1 MKELPLVIKE
11 APVLAVEGLAKAYT
25 LRRGLLGLKKELV
38 HALAGVTFQIRRGE
52 TLGVVGE
59 SGSGKSTLGKVALR
73 LVEPTFGRVSW
84 GGVDVTRLPER
95 EVRPHRRKMQI
106 IFQDPYSSLDPRMT
120 VGQIVGEGLTLFKLA
135 DRSALDDRVAEMLR
149 RVGLDPAMME
159 RYPHEFSGGQ
169 RQRIAI
175 ARALAVEPDFVVC
188 DEPVSALDVSV
199 QSQIVN
205 LLEEIQE
212 DSGVAY
218 LFVSHDLRL
227 VECTAHRTAVMYL
240 GRVVEIGPSARI
252 AEHPLHP
259 YTRALLASSPPHPT
273 RGRGAK
279 RGLPLYGEPPSA
291 TSPPSGCPFHPRCDR
306 AEKGTCDV
314 EDPKLEPSPD
324 DSSHRVAC
332 WFAFDG

>member
-1 MKELPLVIKE
+1 MKELPLVLKE
-11 APVLAVEGLAKAYT
+11 APVLSVEGLAKAYT

-38 HALAGVTFQIRRGE
+38 HALAGVSFQIKKGE

-59 SGSGKSTLGKVALR
+59 SGSGKSTLGKVVLR
-73 LVEPTFGRVSW
+73 LIEPSFGRIVWS
-84 GGVDVTRLPER
+84 GVDVTRLPER
-95 EVRPHRRKMQI
+95 EVRPHRRRMQI
-106 IFQDPYSSLDPRMT
+106 VFQDPYSSLDPRMT
-120 VGQIVGEGLTLFKLA
+120 VREIVGEGLTLFKIA
-135 DRSALDDRVAEMLR
+135 DRSALEDRVADMLK
-149 RVGLDPAMME
+149 RVGLDPSMME

-199 QSQIVN
+199 QGQIVN

-212 DSGVAY
+212 DSGVAFM
-218 LFVSHDLRL
+218 FVSHDLRL

-252 AEHPLHP
+252 AKSPLHP
-259 YTRALLASSPPHPT
+259 YTRALIASSPPHP
-273 RGRGAK
+273 RGGKGK
-279 RGLPLYGEPPSA
+279 RSLPLAGEPPSA
-291 TSPPSGCPFHPRCDR
+291 MSPPKGCPFHPRCDR
-306 AEKGTCDV
+306 KEPGTCDV
-314 EDPKLEPSPD
+314 EAPRLEPAPD

-332 WFAFDG
+332 FFAFDS